1 MRTTLTE
8 ALRTWRALEE
18 AGPHPTVDALY
29 AAASAGLGAADPAL
43 ARHLTRCGE
52 CAREIGEL
60 ADAIRET
67 TGCDLLLAK
76 AAAAPLTAP
85 VSVGT
90 ECGKY
95 VIALYPRPDADEA
108 LVAVEVASA
117 LRDTLEGSMLTI
129 SDRGGRTLVS
139 APVVLGRVSGRIHGL
154 ASIDLTRLVVRTG
167 EPTR

>member
-18 AGPHPTVDALY
+18 PGLHPTVDALY
-29 AAASAGLGAADPAL
+29 AAASAGLAAADAAL
-43 ARHLTRCGE
+43 VRHLMRCGE
-52 CAREIGEL
+52 CMRELGEL
-60 ADAIRET
+60 AESIRET
-67 TGCDLLLAK
+67 VGCDLLLAK

-85 VSVGT
+85 VSIGT

-95 VIALYPRPDADEA
+95 AIALYPRPDADEA
-108 LVAVEVASA
+108 LIAVEVAPA
-117 LRDTLEGSMLTI
+117 LRDALEGSTLTV

-167 EPTR
+167 ETTR